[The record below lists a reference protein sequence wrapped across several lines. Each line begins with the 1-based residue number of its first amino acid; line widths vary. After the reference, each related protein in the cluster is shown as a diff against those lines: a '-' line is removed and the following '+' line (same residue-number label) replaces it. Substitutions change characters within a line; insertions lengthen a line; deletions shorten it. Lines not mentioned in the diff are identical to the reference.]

1 MPRTLEHFGF
11 DFRSA
16 WRTLR
21 GHPGFA
27 LTAVLI
33 LAVGIGINVAV
44 FTVVDAT
51 LFRGFRLVEKNDRL
65 LYIGTQLDGRGCCV
79 SYPDFQDWRA
89 QARSFA
95 GMGAVADLQISL
107 VDAGIAPEHHTATR
121 VTAST
126 FAVLGQRP
134 ILGRDFVAA
143 DETPGAPAVA
153 ILGYR
158 LWERRYGG

>member
-65 LYIGTQLDGRGCCV
+65 LYIGTQRVVPGLSGLASPGAVVRRDGRGGR
-79 SYPDFQDWRA
+79 SADQPPRRRHRTRA
-89 QARSFA
+89 SHRHPGDRQHLCRSRT
-95 GMGAVADLQISL
+95 
-107 VDAGIAPEHHTATR
+107 TAEPR
-121 VTAST
+121 A
-126 FAVLGQRP
+126 
-134 ILGRDFVAA
+134 
-143 DETPGAPAVA
+143 
-153 ILGYR
+153 
-158 LWERRYGG
+158 